1 MCAFLTIVPP
11 LTKCSSLARIRP
23 VCRHTSSDR
32 DVVSGA
38 SSLHSDGRDSNH
50 LLPNHLWL
58 QSTPAAAILRSFRM
72 VLVHDVAAPAG
83 CWNPSRSPPATDF
96 RNTDTRRPWALQGLD
111 SILPVRVACSTY
123 TSQLSFHYFLLMLP
137 GGSQPI

>member
-1 MCAFLTIVPP
+1 MMDVCAFLTIVP
-11 LTKCSSLARIRP
+11 P

-32 DVVSGA
+32 DLVSGA

-96 RNTDTRRPWALQGLD
+96 RNTDTRRPCPPGTGLY
-111 SILPVRVACSTY
+111 STRACGMQHIHPNCPSTTFY
-123 TSQLSFHYFLLMLP
+123 SCCLGAP
-137 GGSQPI
+137 NP